1 MFTHL
6 LDRLDPRRSLLAAIG
21 WTLSALFLAGAYGA
35 SHWVGELTR
44 SRLEAQSGR
53 LYQQYALQISNVL
66 DTSLYDRLQW
76 IRATASMFSDEDVG
90 RQLARQRALLERL
103 QTTLPEFEWIGFAD
117 AAGKVH
123 AATDGVLESQSVKH
137 TRWFSEAQKNSWVGD
152 VYDSAAA
159 RPSNAQAAGATVR
172 TERSRVIDL
181 TAPVRDAD
189 NGVVGAIGAQLTWS
203 WIAQLEASLIEGLK
217 SGRPIE
223 SLIVDRAG
231 VVLLG
236 PGPLLGTRLDLPGQ
250 RGIGAVGH
258 EVYRWPDGIDYVA
271 GYAVSDGVATFPG
284 LGWTVWVREPT
295 ESAFADARAMERRI
309 FAGMLLLGLIGAA
322 GSLIATRRLT
332 RELSSI
338 ARSADAIRDGKATAL
353 VVPPGE
359 DEAARIGQSLRSL
372 VDGLQSERAA
382 LQSLNAELD
391 ARVAARTR
399 ALERMSEENK
409 YAAIVRE
416 RLRMARDLH
425 DTLAHSMM
433 ALLTEIRLLRK
444 LADTNPAALRDELTN
459 AEGVAKAGLEEARAA
474 ITALR
479 HNAVRDI
486 GLGVSLAQFFKR
498 FAERKGIAAAFH
510 ADSRADAL
518 ADSRAETVYRI
529 FEEALR
535 NIELHA
541 SATRIEGAA
550 TVESG
555 QDGSADGNETL
566 LVWLADNGVGFNASA
581 PRPGH
586 FGMRGMREQA
596 EIIGAQ
602 LQVQSTPGQ
611 GTRVTIRMPI

>member
-1 MFTHL
+1 MAMRL

-21 WTLSALFLAGAYGA
+21 WTLSTLFLAGAYGA

-66 DTSLYDRLQW
+66 DTNLYDRLQW
-76 IRATASMFSDEDVG
+76 IRATASMFSGEDVG
-90 RQLARQRALLERL
+90 QRMARQRALLERL
-103 QTTLPEFEWIGFAD
+103 QTTLPEFNWIGFAD
-117 AAGKVH
+117 ATGKVH
-123 AATDGVLESQSVKH
+123 AATDGVLESQTVKD
-137 TRWFSEAQKNSWVGD
+137 TRWFNEALKNSWVGD
-152 VYDSAAA
+152 VYDSMPAGRPSAAA
-159 RPSNAQAAGATVR
+159 AEATLPGAR
-172 TERSRVIDL
+172 DRVIDV

-189 NGVVGAIGAQLTWS
+189 NGVVGVIGAQLTWS
-203 WIAQLEASLIEGLK
+203 WIAALEAGLIEGLK

-231 VVLLG
+231 IVLLG
-236 PGPLLGTRLDLPGQ
+236 PGALLGTRLDLPGK
-250 RGIGAVGH
+250 RTIGSVGH

-284 LGWTVWVREPT
+284 LGWTVWVREPV

-309 FAGMLLLGLIGAA
+309 FLGMLLLGLIGAA
-322 GSLIATRRLT
+322 GSLVATRRLT

-338 ARSADAIRDGKATAL
+338 ARSADAIREGKATAL
-353 VVPPGE
+353 VVPAGA
-359 DEAARIGQSLRSL
+359 DEAARIGGSLRSL

-382 LQSLNAELD
+382 LRALNAELD

-399 ALERMSEENK
+399 AVERMSEENK

-459 AEGVAKAGLEEARAA
+459 AEGVAKAGLEEAREA

-486 GLGVSLAQFFKR
+486 GLGVSLAQLLKR
-498 FAERKGIAAAFH
+498 FAERKGIAVTFH
-510 ADSRADAL
+510 ADSRAESL

-541 SATRIEGAA
+541 VATRIEGAA
-550 TVESG
+550 AVESG
-555 QDGSADGNETL
+555 AHSDDEGNETL
-566 LVWLADNGVGFNASA
+566 VVWLADDGVGFDVAA
-581 PRPGH
+581 PHPGH
-586 FGMRGMREQA
+586 FGMHGMREQA
-596 EIIGAQ
+596 EIIGAR

-611 GTRVTIRMPI
+611 GTRVTLAMPI